1 MKTVFH
7 IFIKH
12 APIKSKYILE
22 NEAPF
27 MTKDLYKA
35 IMKKSKLRN
44 KFKGSRNQEIKES
57 F

>member
-12 APIKSKYILE
+12 APIKSKYIHE